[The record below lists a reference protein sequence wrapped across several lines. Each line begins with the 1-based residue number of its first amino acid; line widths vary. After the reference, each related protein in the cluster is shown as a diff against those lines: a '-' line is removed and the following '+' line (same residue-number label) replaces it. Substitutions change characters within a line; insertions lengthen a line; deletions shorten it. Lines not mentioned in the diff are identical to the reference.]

1 MDSKPTYQ
9 ELEEQIAQLK
19 RQLLPKK
26 NQEQQDIISNKSI
39 DIIQNERNKYKE
51 LFEHSPV
58 AILEEDLSG
67 PYSAFLNSNKK
78 GLDKFISSFE
88 KNPETIFDIISKIVV
103 TNVNQAAVELLQA
116 KSKKHL
122 IANINQAFTPATLKH
137 FLNVLQTIK
146 DQKTV
151 LVDEIEM
158 LSFKQKPIHGLIKV
172 NFQYQ
177 NQAPF
182 LLARISIID
191 ITKRVETDAKLR
203 ESEEKFKRLSN
214 LSFESILIHDQGIIK
229 EVNNTF
235 CELSGYSVEEL
246 IGQNIVSLAVVEKY
260 HSMVNEKIKTEYAG
274 SFELEVLTKKGVVL
288 NVEIESKA
296 LQSNK
301 YPNLRVVAIR
311 DITGRKKAFHE
322 NKKLTTAVAQS
333 SNTIVIT
340 DTKGDIT
347 YVNPQFTKDTG
358 YSEKEVLGN
367 NPRILN
373 SGKQSKHYYKSM
385 WKAITSGNSW
395 EGEFQNKSKSG
406 EIFWENV
413 NITPIKD
420 ESGEIVNYLAIKDNI
435 TQRKNAEE
443 QITQSRSKLLE
454 SEKKFRSLFEK
465 SVDAAVIIKNGIIRE
480 CNQASIELLELSS
493 REGIL
498 NLHLSKVSTLS
509 TSGEK
514 ESFDQVESILKAC
527 LKEGSHRYEW
537 VYTKDNGDEVPIE
550 VSLTTILNKP
560 GKQIIH
566 GIWRNMTSIKNTEKK
581 LINQNSKLKIL
592 SNTVSFK
599 NQLLTEGKY
608 RYQNLIAQNPVS
620 LWEEN
625 FKKVKELVDQKVKET
640 SDLKTYLDS
649 NPEFVNKCIEAV
661 EILSVNTATLKLF
674 GAKNKL
680 ELYKHLQSTFNEN
693 SRAVFKGE
701 ILALASGV
709 RQFETETEYIKTDG
723 SIIYTI
729 LKLVVIDDQHN
740 AIVSIVDIT
749 DIKKAEQL
757 VIESHEK
764 LTVQKEKAEESN
776 RLKTEF
782 LNNMSHE
789 IRTPMNG
796 ILGFTQFLEDNDLSA
811 EKRSHYV
818 NIIENSGNQLLQVI
832 DDILE
837 ISKLGTKQVKVIESK
852 VNLNS
857 LLLELFAIFDIKAK
871 ENQTPLYFIKGMKD
885 KESTIYTDKTKL
897 NKILSNLIE
906 NALKFTSEGFIEFG
920 YKRKG
925 DEIVIYVKD
934 TGIGISKHKFNLIFE
949 RFSQAEKGLSRKVG
963 GLGLGLSI
971 AKENSI
977 LLGGDISVESTL
989 NEGTTFFVTIPYK
1002 PVFKPQ
1008 KVNKL
1013 TPPKPID
1020 ANAYTI
1026 LIAEDEEINYLYLE
1040 ILLGGNQNFKFN
1052 ILHAK
1057 NGKEALTACNQN
1069 SDIDL
1074 VLMDLKMPIM
1084 DGFEATRL
1092 IKESHP
1098 ELPII
1103 AQTAYSTNKEKE
1115 VAITAGCDDF
1125 ISKPIVKEEFNTL
1138 INKFIS
1144 QL

>member
-1 MDSKPTYQ
+1 MESKPTYQ
-9 ELEEQIAQLK
+9 ELKEQIKQLK
-19 RQLLPKK
+19 NQLLTSLLPQR
-26 NQEQQDIISNKSI
+26 NITELNPNLIQE
-39 DIIQNERNKYKE
+39 EEKYKA

-67 PYSAFLNSNKK
+67 AYHSFLDSKKK
-78 GLDKFISSFE
+78 GITDFIAYLE
-88 KNPETIFDIISKIVV
+88 KNPETIFEIISKIVV
-103 TNVNQAAVELLQA
+103 TKVNPAAVNFFQA
-116 KSKKHL
+116 KSKQHL
-122 IANINQAFTPATLKH
+122 IENIGKTFTNSTLKH
-137 FLNVLQTIK
+137 FQNVLLAIK
-146 DQKTV
+146 ENRTEV
-151 LVDEIEM
+151 IDEIE
-158 LSFKQKPIHGLIKV
+158 LLGFKKNTIHGIIKV
-172 NFQYQ
+172 NLQYQ
-177 NQAPF
+177 SKAPF

-191 ITKRVETDAKLR
+191 ITKRIETGLKLK

-214 LSFESILIHDQGIIK
+214 LSFESILIHNQGIIK
-229 EVNNTF
+229 EVNNAF
-235 CELSGYSVEEL
+235 CLLSGYSYQEL
-246 IGQNIVSLAVVEKY
+246 IGQQVVKLVVVEKY
-260 HSMVNEKIKTEYAG
+260 HSLIFEKMKFDFVGNYEI
-274 SFELEVLTKKGVVL
+274 EVISKKGEIIP
-288 NVEIESKA
+288 VE
-296 LQSNK
+296 LQAKKLDPHNK
-301 YPNLRVVAIR
+301 TNLRVVAIR
-311 DITGRKKAFHE
+311 DITLKKQASHE
-322 NKKLTTAVAQS
+322 NKKLSTAVAQS
-333 SNTIVIT
+333 SNTVVIT
-340 DTKGDIT
+340 NTKGNIE

-358 YSEKEVLGN
+358 YTAEEVMGK

-373 SGKQSKHYYKSM
+373 SGKQSKHYYQSM
-385 WKAITSGNSW
+385 WKDITSGNSW
-395 EGEFQNKSKSG
+395 EGEFQNKTKDG
-406 EIFWENV
+406 ELFWENV
-413 NITPIKD
+413 HITPIKN
-420 ESGEIVNYLAIKDNI
+420 ESDVIVNYLAIKDNI
-435 TQRKNAEE
+435 TQRKAAEE
-443 QITQSRSKLLE
+443 QLKKSSSKLLD

-480 CNQASIELLELSS
+480 CNQASIELLELNS

-498 NLHLSKVSTLS
+498 NLHISKLSPFSST
-509 TSGEK
+509 GEK
-514 ESFDQVESILKAC
+514 KSFAHAEAMMKAC
-527 LKEGSHRYEW
+527 LKKGSHRYEW
-537 VYTKDNGDEVPIE
+537 LHTKKNGDELPIE
-550 VSLTTILNKP
+550 VSLTAILNKP

-566 GIWRNMTSIKNTEKK
+566 GIWRDMSSIMTAEKK
-581 LINQNSKLKIL
+581 LIDQNNKLQIL

-599 NQLLTEGKY
+599 NQMLTEGKY
-608 RYQNLIAQNPVS
+608 KYQKLISKSPVS

-625 FKKVKELVDQKVKET
+625 LQKAKKLIDQKVKET
-640 SDLKTYLDS
+640 PDFKTYLDN
-649 NPEFVNKCIEAV
+649 NPEFVTKCISAI

-680 ELYKHLQSTFNEN
+680 ELNNHFKETFNKK
-693 SRAVFKGE
+693 SREVFKKE
-701 ILALASGV
+701 ILTIANGS
-709 RQFETETEYIKTDG
+709 REFETETEFLKTDG
-723 SIIYTI
+723 TIIYTI
-729 LKLVVIDDQHN
+729 LKMVIIDNQNN

-764 LTVQKEKAEESN
+764 LTIQKEKAEESN

-796 ILGFTQFLEDNDLSA
+796 ILGFTQFLEDDNLSS
-811 EKRSHYV
+811 EKRTHYV

-857 LLLELFAIFDIKAK
+857 TLLELFAIFDIKAK

-925 DEIVIYVKD
+925 GGIVIYVKD
-934 TGIGISKHKFNLIFE
+934 TGIGISKHKFNSIFE

-971 AKENSI
+971 AKENSK

-989 NEGTTFFVTIPYK
+989 NEGTTFFVTIPYN
-1002 PVFKPQ
+1002 PVFKPETI
-1008 KVNKL
+1008 K
-1013 TPPKPID
+1013 TIAPDKPMNS
-1020 ANAYTI
+1020 NAYTI

-1040 ILLGGNQNFKFN
+1040 ILLGGNQNNKFN

-1057 NGKEALTACNQN
+1057 NGKEALDICNQN
-1069 SDIDL
+1069 KSIDL

-1092 IKESHP
+1092 IKEVHP